1 MADEYEFIQRCAATC
16 KLGNRS
22 EGSRSL
28 GLGIPSCRLRRRR
41 ILKRSRGAQC
51 ENVPANNPKG
61 IETSSPRLASNAYLG
76 CAFGNGNNANGVA
89 AEVMPAVRNGLATTA
104 LRLGGLTDDD
114 PG

>member
-1 MADEYEFIQRCAATC
+1 MADEYEFIQRRAATC

-76 CAFGNGNNANGVA
+76 CAFGNGNKANSVA
-89 AEVMPAVRNGLATTA
+89 AEVMPAVRNGLAPTA
-104 LRLGGLTDDD
+104 LRLGRFDGR
-114 PG
+114 

>member
-1 MADEYEFIQRCAATC
+1 MADEYEFIQRRAATC

-76 CAFGNGNNANGVA
+76 CAFGNGNNAKGVV
-89 AEVMPAVRNGLATTA
+89 AEVGSAGGNGWAATT
-104 LRLGGLTDDD
+104 LRLAGWEGL
-114 PG
+114 